1 MGVQHIVKKHI
12 QRNAYLSEPGVML
25 LSMLES
31 EEKDIRVKAIEIIQK
46 NRSRPQMSPKS
57 KILQGIRKFGIPQLQ
72 WKANSWDNLINW
84 EMAKIHQ
91 PFILE
96 KVTDLELE
104 GAIENLRTFLTM
116 LPTLRQYKVQ

>member
-1 MGVQHIVKKHI
+1 
-12 QRNAYLSEPGVML
+12 ML

-31 EEKDIRVKAIEIIQK
+31 QEKEVRVKAIKMIQK

-57 KILQGIRKFGIPQLQ
+57 KILQGIRKFEIPQLQ

-84 EMAKIHQ
+84 DMAKIHE

-104 GAIENLRTFLTM
+104 AALEKPMNF
-116 LPTLRQYKVQ
+116 PNYASYSQAV